1 MSPQGQGPTPE
12 QINEIARAA
21 INAQSVRMEQTI
33 QTLTIANPVTTQP
46 QVTIQPRNV
55 GLIKKFLVEVQ
66 FTVNNGSAVQL
77 DLSDFGPANIF
88 SQIQF
93 NDLANNTRIQTPGW
107 HVHFINTLKNRHV
120 FDMAY
125 VAGAMDTPIGYGANF
140 AGQISAPD
148 TIPAGGNG
156 VCTMW
161 YEVPL
166 AYDEK
171 DLRGAIY
178 ANVIQATMQLNLTF
192 NPNPIVAAGTDST
205 SAIYFGDVAGSVALA
220 TITTATIN
228 VTQVYQD
235 QLPIGPQGVVL
246 PVIDLATT
254 YELKQTVIS
263 AVVANQDLAY
273 QYANFRNFL
282 STIAIYVN
290 TAATGARAGG
300 SDINQ
305 WFLRSANNTNIWQR
319 TPAYQAMITR
329 NHLKTDLPLGVYYF
343 SSRQK
348 PIVTTQ
354 YGNMQLINN
363 PSVAG
368 TGAYQLVAVEDF
380 ALTQTLS
387 MAGSLAST

>member
-12 QINEIARAA
+12 QINGIARAA
-21 INAQSVRMEQTI
+21 INAQSVRMEQLI
-33 QTLTIANPVTTQP
+33 QTVTIPTPLTTSP
-46 QVTIQPRNV
+46 QVTVQPRNV
-55 GLIKKFLVEVQ
+55 GLIKGFMVQVQ
-66 FTVNNGSAVQL
+66 FTVSNGSAVQL
-77 DLSDFGPANIF
+77 NLSDFGPANIF
-88 SQIQF
+88 SQVLF

-107 HVHFINTLKNRHV
+107 HLHLINTVKMRRP
-120 FDMAY
+120 FGMAN
-125 VAGAMDTPIGYGANF
+125 VAGSMDTPIGYGSNF
-140 AGQISAPD
+140 IGQISAPA
-148 TIPAGGNG
+148 TIAAGGTAI
-156 VCTMW
+156 CTMW
-161 YEVPL
+161 YWVPL
-166 AYDEK
+166 AYDEQ

-178 ANVIQATMQLNLTF
+178 ANVIQATMQLVFTF
-192 NPNPIVAAGTDST
+192 NPNPFVAAGTDST
-205 SAIYFGDVAGSVALA
+205 SAIYFGDVAGSVAGA
-220 TITTATIN
+220 SITTATIN

-235 QLPIGPQGVVL
+235 QLPIGPQGVIL

-254 YELKQTVIS
+254 YELKQTVLS
-263 AVVANQDLAY
+263 GVTANQDLAY

-290 TAATGARAGG
+290 TLATGARAGG
-300 SDINQ
+300 SDINN

-319 TPAYQAMITR
+319 SPAYQALITR
-329 NHLKTDLPLGVYYF
+329 QHLGTDLPLGVYYF
-343 SSRQK
+343 SSRMK

-363 PSVAG
+363 PLIAG

>member
-12 QINEIARAA
+12 QINAIARAA
-21 INAQSVRMEQTI
+21 INAQSVRMEQLI
-33 QTLTIANPVTTQP
+33 QTTTIATPVTSQP

-55 GLIKKFLVEVQ
+55 GLIKGFYVQVQ
-66 FTVNNGSAVQL
+66 FTVSNGSAVQL
-77 DLSDFGPANIF
+77 NLSDFGPANIF

-93 NDLANNTRIQTPGW
+93 NDLSNNTRLQTPGW
-107 HVHFINTLKNRHV
+107 HVHLINTLKNSRV

-125 VAGAMDTPIGYGANF
+125 VAGAMDTPIAYGNNF
-140 AGQISAPD
+140 IGQIEAPA
-148 TIPAGGNG
+148 TIPAAGTGI
-156 VCTMW
+156 CTMW
-161 YEVPL
+161 YWVPL
-166 AYDEK
+166 AYDEQ
-171 DLRGAIY
+171 DLRGAVY
-178 ANVIQATMQLNLTF
+178 ANVIQATMQLILTF
-192 NPNPIVAAGTDST
+192 NPVPFVASGTDST
-205 SAIYFGDVAGSVALA
+205 TAIYFGDVAGSVASA
-220 TITTATIN
+220 SITTATIN

-235 QLPIGPQGVVL
+235 QLPIGPQGVIL

-254 YELKQTVIS
+254 YELKQTVITG
-263 AVVANQDLAY
+263 AVPAQDLAY
-273 QYANFRNFL
+273 QYSNFRNFL

-290 TAATGARAGG
+290 TAATGARTGG
-300 SDINQ
+300 TDINN

-319 TPAYQAMITR
+319 SPAYQAMITR
-329 NHLKTDLPLGVYYF
+329 ARLQTDLPVGVYYF

-368 TGAYQLVAVEDF
+368 AGAYQLVAVEDF
-380 ALTQTLS
+380 SLTQTLS

>member
-12 QINEIARAA
+12 QINAIARAA
-21 INAQSVRMEQTI
+21 INAQSVRMEQLI
-33 QTLTIANPVTTQP
+33 QSVTIATPVTTQP

-55 GLIKKFLVEVQ
+55 GLIKKFLVQVQ
-66 FTVNNGSAVQL
+66 FTVSNGSAVQL

-107 HVHFINTLKNRHV
+107 HVHFVNSMKMRRV
-120 FDMAY
+120 YDMAY
-125 VAGAMDTPIGYGANF
+125 VAGAMDTPIAYGSNF
-140 AGQISAPD
+140 IGQIEAPS
-148 TIPAGGNG
+148 TIPAGGTG
-156 VCTMW
+156 ICTMW
-161 YEVPL
+161 FEVPL
-166 AYDEK
+166 AYDEQ

-192 NPNPIVAAGTDST
+192 NPVPFVANGTDST

-220 TITTATIN
+220 SITTATIN
-228 VTQVYQD
+228 VWQVYQD
-235 QLPIGPQGVVL
+235 QLPIGPQGVIL

-254 YELKQTVIS
+254 YELKQTVLTG
-263 AVVANQDLAY
+263 AVVNQDLAY

-290 TAATGARAGG
+290 TAATGARGDG
-300 SDINQ
+300 SDINN
-305 WFLRSANNTNIWQR
+305 WFLRSANNTNIFQR
-319 TPAYQAMITR
+319 TPAYQAVLTR
-329 NHLKTDLPLGVYYF
+329 NHLGTDLPKGVYYF

-363 PSVAG
+363 PSTAG
-368 TGAYQLVAVEDF
+368 AGAYQLVAVEDF